1 MQEIVSKIYQ
11 AKKLDKFRTVSRFQ
25 YEQRDVRN
33 RLDVAD
39 LYIQL
44 NQILD
49 ALEKQGIKVEEIP
62 KEEKEIM
69 MQEMV
74 REDRSS
80 IQAQLL
86 ELEYLRR
93 TESYKK
99 GSVSEKMRRLIFGD
113 PAIPTTLTT
122 EAKPSETKSADA
134 NVSAMSKKEQDER
147 LAMIAEAVKKKQ
159 TQNGSGEFDS
169 MLSEILTSMNSDK
182 PLVI

>member
-49 ALEKQGIKVEEIP
+49 ALEKQGIKVEEIS

-99 GSVSEKMRRLIFGD
+99 GSVAEKMRRLIFGD
-113 PAIPTTLTT
+113 PAIPNTLAT
-122 EAKPSETKSADA
+122 EAKSAPAVVPSMT
-134 NVSAMSKKEQDER
+134 KKEQDER
-147 LAMIAEAVKKKQ
+147 LAMIAEAMKKK
-159 TQNGSGEFDS
+159 TETAAPAGEFDS
-169 MLSEILTSMNSDK
+169 ILNEIIGSINSDK
-182 PLVI
+182 PIII

>member
-11 AKKLDKFRTVSRFQ
+11 AKKLDKFKTVSRFQ
-25 YEQRDVRN
+25 YEQRDIRN

-49 ALEKQGIKVEEIP
+49 ALEKQGIKVEEIS

-99 GSVSEKMRRLIFGD
+99 GSVAEKMRRLIFGD
-113 PAIPTTLTT
+113 PAIPNALAT
-122 EAKPSETKSADA
+122 EAKPTPVVAP
-134 NVSAMSKKEQDER
+134 AMTKKEQDER
-147 LAMIAEAVKKKQ
+147 LAMIAEAMKKKNE
-159 TQNGSGEFDS
+159 TVAPAGEFDS
-169 MLSEILTSMNSDK
+169 MLNEIIGSLNSDK
-182 PLVI
+182 PIII

>member
-11 AKKLDKFRTVSRFQ
+11 AKKLDKFKTVSRFQ
-25 YEQRDVRN
+25 YEQRDIRN

-49 ALEKQGIKVEEIP
+49 ALEKQGIKVEEIS

-99 GSVSEKMRRLIFGD
+99 GSVAEKMRRLIFGD
-113 PAIPTTLTT
+113 PAVPETLAT
-122 EAKPSETKSADA
+122 EAKPAPVVVAPSMT
-134 NVSAMSKKEQDER
+134 KKEQEER
-147 LAMIAEAVKKKQ
+147 LAMIAEAMKKKEASA
-159 TQNGSGEFDS
+159 NVGEFDS
-169 MLSEILTSMNSDK
+169 MLNEIIGSINSDK
-182 PLVI
+182 PLTI